1 MSTASVLDRT
11 KALVPYLLEQ
21 AQRAEADRRLPP
33 ETFDALADA
42 GILRMCVSRKYG
54 GDELPFETQCEV
66 LAEVARG
73 CPSSSWVATI
83 LSAMGWWASTF
94 CDEAQDEVLG
104 DGDPRISGVLSPTGT
119 LEPTDGGYRMNGRW
133 AFNTGGHGS
142 SWAILNALLE
152 GVPTAVRGAVVG
164 ADATR
169 RLARERHGGDR
180 EQHGHRGGCLHPR
193 VPDPDHDRDDGRA
206 VQPTTATTRLSRT
219 STCRSPRC
227 SRSMPPG
234 HPSASPGVRWTPSC
248 SGSLAAPSPTPTTPP
263 ERGPDHPPQV
273 GEAALIIDSADAHM
287 RLAARIL
294 DQPAEGSPSF
304 FDRVKGRAHVAY
316 LTGLSR
322 QAVDILFLA
331 SGASSIQ
338 EPVPIQRFQRDIQ
351 ALANH
356 AIMHAPTGNEIYG
369 RVLCGLPPNTLI
381 V

>member
-1 MSTASVLDRT
+1 MPAAAVLDRT

-21 AQRAEADRRLPP
+21 AQGAEGDRRLPP

-54 GDELPFETQCEV
+54 GDELDFETQCEV

-133 AFNTGGHGS
+133 AFNTGGHGTD
-142 SWAILNALLE
+142 WVIVNALLE
-152 GVPTAVRGAVVG
+152 GLPTAVVVRSADLTRLDDWHASGMAATGSSTIIADDVFIPAHRTQTLIGMTDGQYSADRHNADEPYFNLPLAAVLAINAAGTPVGIARGAM
-164 ADATR
+164 DAFMQ
-169 RLARERHGGDR
+169 RL
-180 EQHGHRGGCLHPR
+180 P
-193 VPDPDHDRDDGRA
+193 GRA
-206 VQPTTATTRLSRT
+206 ITYTDYTNQSE
-219 STCRSPRC
+219 
-227 SRSMPPG
+227 
-234 HPSASPGVRWTPSC
+234 
-248 SGSLAAPSPTPTTPP
+248 AAIT
-263 ERGPDHPPQV
+263 HLQV

-294 DQPAEGSPSF
+294 DQPAEGSPTF
-304 FDRVKGRAHVAY
+304 LDRVKGRAHVTY

-338 EPVPIQRFQRDIQ
+338 ETVPIQRFQRDVQ

-356 AIMHAPTGNEIYG
+356 AIMHAPTGNELYG

>member
-94 CDEAQDEVLG
+94 CDEAQEEVLG

-119 LEPTDGGYRMNGRW
+119 LEPTDGGYRLNGRW
-133 AFNTGGHGS
+133 AFNTRGHGS
-142 SWAILNALLE
+142 GWAILNGLLE
-152 GVPTAVRGAVVG
+152 GVPTAVVVRSSDLTRLDDWHTSGMAATGSSTVIAEDVFVPAFRTQTLIGMTDGQYSDDRHNAAEPYFNLPLAAVLAINAAGTPVGIARGAM
-164 ADATR
+164 DAFMQ
-169 RLARERHGGDR
+169 RL
-180 EQHGHRGGCLHPR
+180 P
-193 VPDPDHDRDDGRA
+193 GRA
-206 VQPTTATTRLSRT
+206 ITYTDYTIQSE
-219 STCRSPRC
+219 
-227 SRSMPPG
+227 
-234 HPSASPGVRWTPSC
+234 
-248 SGSLAAPSPTPTTPP
+248 APIT
-263 ERGPDHPPQV
+263 HLQV

-304 FDRVKGRAHVAY
+304 FDRVKGRAHVTY

-338 EPVPIQRFQRDIQ
+338 ETVPIQRFQRDVQ

-356 AIMHAPTGNEIYG
+356 AIMHAPTGNELYG